1 MLKNDNNYVKNHKLK
16 IPLIERIIICGISK
30 TQLSEI
36 SPSLLSNEEQLIEA
50 LSNLPITILEEYNSS
65 MIKDDNNNKDNSYIL
80 NIPKYS
86 IPIGLSPKIIKN
98 KTNTKYESDKK
109 IISFSLVQDTKLKHC
124 SSLSFYEN
132 YKLKTKDILIKKSI
146 TLVSSKDYYATQ
158 KQILENIYKIIS
170 NYFLYK
176 KKNSNLIK
184 KICYENYFSKE
195 KMFLQEYSLL
205 PFYFSFILNSWD
217 VNPSNNRML
226 KSFNVLPLKSDKSEN
241 KSQMNDINT
250 NDFFIKIFIDDK
262 IPFPI
267 KDYDLSILLYKF
279 HIDDLIIIYQSLL
292 MEYEI
297 ILIFNNFEEINIII
311 YSLLSLIYPLKW
323 KFPITSFLLPE
334 TEVMLDA
341 PFATIIGVHESFKY
355 LLEYKI
361 KKECFYLET
370 TIIYDLIEKKFILK
384 DPNFPLMQNKL
395 ANNIKSSLYFLKAD
409 LYQFKNGT
417 IKINNGLMKLFEKNE
432 NIVNKIE
439 KKVYINMKIIS
450 IFFNVFIDLIKN
462 FKSCI
467 KYEEIEKNKININTC
482 EPNDFFDFNKFE
494 QDPSKDLSFTYNQF
508 YLSFSK
514 TLMFSYFLRS
524 FIKYQNTKKT
534 YIFINDIIKKLSE
547 KELINQHKYLN
558 SIFDKNIKN
567 NLSNYYL
574 IKYINLNTILNNY
587 FMKGININEINNI
600 DNTNKASI
608 ELWNQIDKKKIKFF
622 PDNML
627 NTYYANMLYN
637 SKAGESFVDSIIL
650 IGINSTI
657 TSNNNINEIL
667 NKKMKENDEI
677 YNTIKEYLEEKK
689 NKNNNI
695 INIRNTGHH
704 RSSSSMNEKIFQQ
717 QKLDLNLNLNFFI
730 QKNNEQNNVINSVN
744 TFSKVNLNNL
754 NNNIN
759 NNNLNIIENNSKK
772 LNSKEKVKGAKP
784 LRNNY
789 NSLTNVIQGVM
800 AKHAGDEDDVINI
813 PDDI

>member
-176 KKNSNLIK
+176 NKNSNLIK

-195 KMFLQEYSLL
+195 KIFLQEYSLL

-558 SIFDKNIKN
+558 SLFDKNIKN

-574 IKYINLNTILNNY
+574 IKYINLNTLLNNY
-587 FMKGININEINNI
+587 FMKGINFNEINNI

>member
-176 KKNSNLIK
+176 NKNSNLIK

-704 RSSSSMNEKIFQQ
+704 RSSSSMNEKIFLQ

>member
-158 KQILENIYKIIS
+158 KQILDNIYKIIS

-176 KKNSNLIK
+176 NKNSNLIK

>member
-176 KKNSNLIK
+176 NKNSNLIK

>member
-1 MLKNDNNYVKNHKLK
+1 MLKNDNNYAKNHKIK

-30 TQLSEI
+30 TQLNEI
-36 SPSLLSNEEQLIEA
+36 SPSLLSNEEQLIET

-65 MIKDDNNNKDNSYIL
+65 MIKSDDNNNDNSYIL

-98 KTNTKYESDKK
+98 KSNTKYESDKK

-132 YKLKTKDILIKKSI
+132 YKLNTKDILIKKSI

-176 KKNSNLIK
+176 NKNPNLIK

-195 KMFLQEYSLL
+195 KIFLQEYSLL

-217 VNPSNNRML
+217 VNPSNNRMI
-226 KSFNVLPLKSDKSEN
+226 KSFNVLPLKSDN
-241 KSQMNDINT
+241 KIQINDFNT

-279 HIDDLIIIYQSLL
+279 HIEDLIIIYQSLL

-297 ILIFNNFEEINIII
+297 ILIFNNFEDINIII

-361 KKECFYLET
+361 KKECFNLET
-370 TIIYDLIEKKFILK
+370 TIIYDLIEKKFVLK

-409 LYQFKNGT
+409 LYQFKNKT

-524 FIKYQNTKKT
+524 FIKYHNTKKI
-534 YIFINDIIKKLSE
+534 YIFINDIITKLSE
-547 KELINQHKYLN
+547 KELVNQHKYLN

-587 FMKGININEINNI
+587 FMKGITINEINNI
-600 DNTNKASI
+600 DNINKTSN
-608 ELWNQIDKKKIKFF
+608 ELWNKIDKKNIKFF
-622 PDNML
+622 SDNML
-627 NTYYANMLYN
+627 NTYYANMIYN
-637 SKAGESFVDSIIL
+637 SKAGESFVDSITL

-657 TSNNNINEIL
+657 TSNNNISEIL

-677 YNTIKEYLEEKK
+677 YNAIKESLEEKK

-717 QKLDLNLNLNFFI
+717 QKLELNLNMNFFI

-744 TFSKVNLNNL
+744 TFSKVNMNNL

-759 NNNLNIIENNSKK
+759 NNNLNINENNNKK
-772 LNSKEKVKGAKP
+772 INQKEKGAKP

-789 NSLTNVIQGVM
+789 NSLTNVIQGAM
-800 AKHAGDEDDVINI
+800 AKHAGDEDDVINM

>member
-176 KKNSNLIK
+176 NKNSNLIK

-558 SIFDKNIKN
+558 SLFDKNIKN

-574 IKYINLNTILNNY
+574 IKYINLNTLLNNY
-587 FMKGININEINNI
+587 FMKGINFNEINNI